1 MKKTL
6 ALILAA
12 LLLLTLFAG
21 CSKDEPAAADDTS
34 ADTAQTDTDTS
45 ETDGDASETGDV
57 FKVAWQHN
65 WSDQWHHQTAL
76 VGEMRMEEA
85 FDNVE
90 VTLFDSKGDAGNI
103 VPFLEQL
110 IMEGDWDLCIYGTYS
125 DDSEYIKKLQDTGC
139 NVICYAIEWDF
150 LKGVCSTFVCSEYDL
165 GYLAATRAAELLP
178 ENANVVV
185 LRGAEG
191 YSGSILRGEGFADA
205 LAERDDITVLDE
217 KFCSFDKAK
226 AMTQMEDWITRF
238 GTDIDGILSENDAM
252 ALGAIEALNM
262 AGIDAASLVIT
273 GIDALYEGCV
283 AIKEGLIDVSAYQ
296 SSDLYAEGF
305 IDRIEKLQIGE
316 VDAYC
321 TDDMVFEAQ
330 MVTVDNV
337 DEMIARYEELGM
349 AQ

>member
-103 VPFLEQL
+103 V
-110 IMEGDWDLCIYGTYS
+110 
-125 DDSEYIKKLQDTGC
+125 QD
-139 NVICYAIEWDF
+139 
-150 LKGVCSTFVCSEYDL
+150 
-165 GYLAATRAAELLP
+165 
-178 ENANVVV
+178 
-185 LRGAEG
+185 
-191 YSGSILRGEGFADA
+191 
-205 LAERDDITVLDE
+205 
-217 KFCSFDKAK
+217 
-226 AMTQMEDWITRF
+226 
-238 GTDIDGILSENDAM
+238 
-252 ALGAIEALNM
+252 
-262 AGIDAASLVIT
+262 
-273 GIDALYEGCV
+273 
-283 AIKEGLIDVSAYQ
+283 
-296 SSDLYAEGF
+296 
-305 IDRIEKLQIGE
+305 
-316 VDAYC
+316 
-321 TDDMVFEAQ
+321 
-330 MVTVDNV
+330 
-337 DEMIARYEELGM
+337 
-349 AQ
+349 